1 MKEAIKKFIIE
12 KAKGI
17 FKDKGFKNATM
28 DKIAEVSDISK
39 PTLYKYFPSKE
50 ELFHQVLISINDEID
65 REILSS
71 LNPEDS
77 IFKNMKLIILK
88 TIEFLLKHKQIMRI
102 ALFETGSF
110 FKNSKDKKLHFQ
122 TIFKNRAKRKEF
134 LINLIKEGQN
144 NGAIRKDLD
153 PEFLAISYLGI
164 MKEISFEIIFLDLKI
179 KDTEKVAENIVEVI
193 INGIKKRG

>member
-12 KAKGI
+12 KAKEI
-17 FKDKGFKNATM
+17 FKEKGFKNATM
-28 DKIAEVSDISK
+28 DEIAEASDISK
-39 PTLYKYFPSKE
+39 PTLYKYFSSKE
-50 ELFHQVLISINDEID
+50 ELFYQVLISINDEID
-65 REILSS
+65 RKILSS
-71 LNPEDS
+71 LNPEDGV
-77 IFKNMKLIILK
+77 FKNMKLIILK

-110 FKNSKDKKLHFQ
+110 FKSSEDKKLHFQ
-122 TIFKNRAKRKEF
+122 TIFRNRAKRKEF

-144 NGAIRKDLD
+144 NGTLRKDLD

-193 INGIKKRG
+193 INGIKRR